1 MIQHADQ
8 LKALDFEGAR
18 ALHIGDPADET
29 RPLCGRDG
37 EAIIVG
43 TVTETTG
50 RRWCRGCR
58 SQAEAIVLVRTP
70 DPQTGEAIEDLRAPE
85 SFRPSAPA
93 PPFKLTKAQRSEILA
108 GDAPRLAFPRPQPE
122 DWPEDKPYPAAPG
135 EIVPVSRS
143 VNFIVTGIRQT
154 LTEFVVLGEVHD
166 TRRDPARFTTAK
178 RLDPQTANFTGQ
190 EFRTEREGEG
200 ATPAEKRELNERLRQ
215 AELDRQTRTRDDLAR
230 HLKEQARAPRDVR
243 YHLKK
248 TIEAIEVRI
257 GYLQKEVADAAL
269 AAAKDRERV
278 ALFDREQEERRAA

>member
-108 GDAPRLAFPRPQPE
+108 GEAPRLAFPRPQPE

-143 VNFIVTGIRQT
+143 VNFIVTGIRPAT
-154 LTEFVVLGEVHD
+154 WIGIGWPVGEA
-166 TRRDPARFTTAK
+166 ARWRGTAK
-178 RLDPQTANFTGQ
+178 VPLCPYRARRCASSRSASRRSPIG
-190 EFRTEREGEG
+190 R
-200 ATPAEKRELNERLRQ
+200 AT
-215 AELDRQTRTRDDLAR
+215 
-230 HLKEQARAPRDVR
+230 V
-243 YHLKK
+243 
-248 TIEAIEVRI
+248 AIT
-257 GYLQKEVADAAL
+257 
-269 AAAKDRERV
+269 
-278 ALFDREQEERRAA
+278 